1 MTCVQLALIFV
12 FSNSVEVF
20 FKDSLIFKSLVTIK
34 LLFFQT
40 CVMISF
46 NIIVCSVIVSCTTL
60 RVFKVSL
67 GSKIGFLFSWEKSS
81 SNFNEKP
88 THPWTVLNLTKQFAF
103 KGWVCWESRL
113 ALVKWDKYD
122 GNYCFVFCWPGSF
135 CISAYG
141 VGSAGQVR

>member
-81 SNFNEKP
+81 FNFNKNP
-88 THPWTVLNLTKQFAF
+88 RTHKQFSTWQNNLHS
-103 KGWVCWESRL
+103 KVGCVGKVGWHWWSGTSTMGITALSFVDLGHSVFLHMAWDRL
-113 ALVKWDKYD
+113 DK
-122 GNYCFVFCWPGSF
+122 
-135 CISAYG
+135 
-141 VGSAGQVR
+141 